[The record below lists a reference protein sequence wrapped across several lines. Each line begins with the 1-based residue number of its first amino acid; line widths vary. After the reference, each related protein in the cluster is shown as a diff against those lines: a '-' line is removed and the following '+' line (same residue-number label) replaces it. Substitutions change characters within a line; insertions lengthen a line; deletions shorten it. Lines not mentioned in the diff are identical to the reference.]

1 MNDMRRT
8 KELAVLLL
16 SLLLL
21 MGMVPVQVFATAAD
35 NVESSLS
42 ADNSLST
49 LSLSAGTLSPSFQY
63 NVTDYTASVGADV
76 ASVEVTAKTSN
87 EFATVESISGNTDLQ
102 PGQNT
107 VSVVVKAQ
115 NGATATYKIVVTK
128 AQGAQQ
134 DQPQNVEPSVEE
146 PEAPQEGQDS
156 QQGQGGIAINGHSFD
171 LAATVPDDVIPQD
184 FTKDT
189 VTCQGQQVECLRF
202 EKGTLTLVY
211 LTTPST
217 EVKNTLAV
225 YEEASGTF
233 YPFRRVSQGEASYL
247 IILNPPA
254 ETGLPQE
261 YALSDQS
268 IGGFENVP
276 AFVRAGSAPKA
287 GEGIGGIQGAEGV
300 ESESTL
306 AEGGF
311 ALIYAASS
319 FGNIGW
325 YSYDKAEA
333 TFQRYLPTGDSVKN
347 PEGTDQSKEEP
358 SVEML
363 GLQNAYKD
371 LEEKYNQK
379 KDSSRKITAVMIF
392 VIAVLVIVIINLII
406 RNRKASEEEAY
417 DDEPQG
423 RNQKH
428 LHKAQEMQ
436 RKEHGEGKRA
446 RKKEET
452 EETPGIRKTSQRAD
466 RTVERI
472 GDRKLTEPVEGFRK
486 GAAKTDQTTEGSR
499 KASSKLIS
507 SGASQYGHAAV
518 SKGINDEEG
527 ARSGKRNPV
536 EDMKGA
542 KRGAAVYHTGD
553 LGEGIG
559 AARGLRKAAY
569 EVPKMPKQPP
579 IDDRKR
585 DAGKE
590 KLPSGGAFIPDSRPA
605 AKQEAMKDD
614 FEVIDLE
621 DL

>member
-1 MNDMRRT
+1 M
-8 KELAVLLL
+8 
-16 SLLLL
+16 
-21 MGMVPVQVFATAAD
+21 
-35 NVESSLS
+35 
-42 ADNSLST
+42 
-49 LSLSAGTLSPSFQY
+49 
-63 NVTDYTASVGADV
+63 
-76 ASVEVTAKTSN
+76 
-87 EFATVESISGNTDLQ
+87 
-102 PGQNT
+102 
-107 VSVVVKAQ
+107 
-115 NGATATYKIVVTK
+115 
-128 AQGAQQ
+128 
-134 DQPQNVEPSVEE
+134 
-146 PEAPQEGQDS
+146 
-156 QQGQGGIAINGHSFD
+156 
-171 LAATVPDDVIPQD
+171 
-184 FTKDT
+184 
-189 VTCQGQQVECLRF
+189 ECLRF

-392 VIAVLVIVIINLII
+392 VIAVLVISLSATEKQV
-406 RNRKASEEEAY
+406 RKKHTMMSRRAEIKNTSTKRKRCSAKSMEKEK
-417 DDEPQG
+417 EPG
-423 RNQKH
+423 RK
-428 LHKAQEMQ
+428 KKQ
-436 RKEHGEGKRA
+436 RKRQELERQA
-446 RKKEET
+446 RGQIGLWNELET
-452 EETPGIRKTSQRAD
+452 ESLLSQW
-466 RTVERI
+466 
-472 GDRKLTEPVEGFRK
+472 K
-486 GAAKTDQTTEGSR
+486 
-499 KASSKLIS
+499 
-507 SGASQYGHAAV
+507 
-518 SKGINDEEG
+518 
-527 ARSGKRNPV
+527 
-536 EDMKGA
+536 
-542 KRGAAVYHTGD
+542 D
-553 LGEGIG
+553 LGKEP
-559 AARGLRKAAY
+559 L
-569 EVPKMPKQPP
+569 KQIRQP
-579 IDDRKR
+579 RVLER
-585 DAGKE
+585 
-590 KLPSGGAFIPDSRPA
+590 LP
-605 AKQEAMKDD
+605 QN
-614 FEVIDLE
+614 
-621 DL
+621 

>member
-472 GDRKLTEPVEGFRK
+472 GDRKLTEPVEGFR
-486 GAAKTDQTTEGSR
+486 SR
-499 KASSKLIS
+499 
-507 SGASQYGHAAV
+507 
-518 SKGINDEEG
+518 
-527 ARSGKRNPV
+527 
-536 EDMKGA
+536 
-542 KRGAAVYHTGD
+542 
-553 LGEGIG
+553 
-559 AARGLRKAAY
+559 
-569 EVPKMPKQPP
+569 
-579 IDDRKR
+579 
-585 DAGKE
+585 
-590 KLPSGGAFIPDSRPA
+590 
-605 AKQEAMKDD
+605 
-614 FEVIDLE
+614 
-621 DL
+621 